1 MGESRTELIQWLN
14 ELLALHYTKVEQCG
28 SGAAYCQIVDSIY
41 GNVNVAKVRFDAKHE
56 YEYVGNYK
64 QLQESFKRNKIDK
77 PIPVERL
84 TKCKMQDNLEFLQ
97 WLKKYWD
104 HHYGGHPYD
113 PEARRAGA
121 GVVPPPISGGGG
133 SIGGSARTSGVGGAG
148 ASARAGSAAG
158 SAKGAF
164 SFGGAARRPLGAA
177 GAARGSA
184 AAGAGGGAT
193 GGGVPHETIAALT
206 GQMDEL
212 KLSVDGLE
220 KERDFYFTKLRDIE
234 LLVQE
239 RLEGGPDG
247 QEPDPPVT
255 EIEGETLKQI
265 QAILY
270 STEEGFEVPEA
281 AEAAQDELE
290 TF

>member
-14 ELLALHYTKVEQCG
+14 ELLGLHYTKVEQCG
-28 SGAAYCQIVDSIY
+28 SGAAYCQIIDSIF
-41 GNVNVAKVRFDAKHE
+41 GNVPLSKVRFDAKHE
-56 YEYVGNYK
+56 YEYVQNYK
-64 QLQESFKRNKIDK
+64 QLQEAFKRNKVDK

-84 TKCKMQDNLEFLQ
+84 SKCKMQDNLEFLQ

-104 HHYGGHPYD
+104 THYGGEPYD
-113 PEARRAGA
+113 PDARRAGA
-121 GVVPPPISGGGG
+121 SAAPPPLHGAVTTGNV
-133 SIGGSARTSGVGGAG
+133 RTSTGAG
-148 ASARAGSAAG
+148 PRAGSAAG
-158 SAKGAF
+158 SARGTTPA
-164 SFGGAARRPLGAA
+164 GGVRAGVAGARRPGAVGA
-177 GAARGSA
+177 GR
-184 AAGAGGGAT
+184 AAGAGAGAAA
-193 GGGVPHETIAALT
+193 GGVPHETIQALT

-247 QEPDPPVT
+247 QAPDPPVT
-255 EIEGETLKQI
+255 EVEGETLKQI

-270 STEEGFEVPEA
+270 STEEGFEVPET
-281 AEAAQDELE
+281 AEVAQDELE